1 MNTLKDRSP
10 VVVVLGHVDHG
21 KTTLLDYIRSSNRAA
36 REVGGIT
43 QSIGAYEAKIES
55 KEYPIDT
62 ITFIDT
68 PGHEAFSQ
76 LRLQGANVADLAILM
91 VDGVDSLMPQTM
103 ESIFHIQNAK
113 IPYIIAVNKMDL
125 PGASIEKVKK
135 DLSIKGVLVEGQ
147 GGDVPVV
154 PISAKK
160 GEGVQDLL
168 ETILVLSSLNK
179 LTYSESNP
187 LQAFI
192 IESRTTKAGIALS
205 VIVKDGVLR
214 VGDTVFAGNL
224 QAKIKALVTDLGE
237 NVKEILPSR
246 PCVVLGFSELPEIG
260 LSLTKAAAAG
270 EEVAK
275 AHVEEQKTT
284 ASFFSEPVEEAKK
297 LKVIL
302 KTDTQGSL
310 DALLG
315 TLVKNDTIEVVLSG
329 LGEITKSD
337 IFLAKVS
344 KAIIIGFSITINK
357 STEALAKEERVVIR
371 TYNIIYE
378 LLDELTEVSDLM
390 AEKEQKEKSVK
401 SESKIVAT
409 FIIEKEKIAGINIL
423 KGKLNIGDAVELY
436 RNEKLITNSKIVSL
450 RQRAKTVPE
459 AKKGEEAGVLF
470 YPQLDFI
477 VGDVIKSY
485 SI

>member
-1 MNTLKDRSP
+1 MDTLKDRSP

-125 PGASIEKVKK
+125 PGASLEKVKK

-160 GEGVQDLL
+160 GEGIQDLL

-179 LTYSESNP
+179 LTYSENNP

-224 QAKIKALVTDLGE
+224 QAKIKALTTDTGE
-237 NVKEILPSR
+237 SVKEILPSR
-246 PCVVLGFSELPEIG
+246 PCVLLGFNELPEVG
-260 LSLTKAAAAG
+260 LSLTKAAVG
-270 EEVAK
+270 GQQE
-275 AHVEEQKTT
+275 AHAVTEQKTT
-284 ASFFSEPVEEAKK
+284 ASYFSEPVEEAKK

-315 TLVKNDTIEVVLSG
+315 TIAKNDTIEVVLSG

-344 KAIIIGFSITINK
+344 KAIVIGFSISTNKTI
-357 STEALAKEERVVIR
+357 EALAKEERVVIR

-436 RNEKLITNSKIVSL
+436 RNDKLITHSKIVSL

>member
-1 MNTLKDRSP
+1 MDTLKDRSP

-43 QSIGAYEAKIES
+43 QSIGAYEAKIDS

-125 PGASIEKVKK
+125 PGASLEKVKK

-224 QAKIKALVTDLGE
+224 QAKIKALTTDLGE
-237 NVKEILPSR
+237 SVKEILPSR
-246 PCVVLGFSELPEIG
+246 PCVLLGFSELPEVG
-260 LSLTKAAAAG
+260 LSLTKAAVGDQSVAG
-270 EEVAK
+270 V
-275 AHVEEQKTT
+275 VTEQKTT
-284 ASFFSEPVEEAKK
+284 ASFFSEPVEESKK

-315 TLVKNDTIEVVLSG
+315 MLAKNDTIEVVLSG

-344 KAIIIGFSITINK
+344 KAIVIGFSIATNKTI
-357 STEALAKEERVVIR
+357 EALAKEERVVIR

-401 SESKIVAT
+401 SESKVVAT

-436 RNEKLITNSKIVSL
+436 RNDKLVTNSKIVSL

>member
-1 MNTLKDRSP
+1 MNNVKDRAP
-10 VVVVLGHVDHG
+10 VIVVLGHVDHG
-21 KTTLLDYIRSSNRAA
+21 KTTLLDYIRSTNRAA

-43 QSIGAYEAKIES
+43 QTIGAYEAHVDS
-55 KEYPIDT
+55 PDYPVHT

-68 PGHEAFSQ
+68 PGHEAFSK
-76 LRLQGANVADLAILM
+76 LRLQGANVADMAILI

-103 ESIFHIQNAK
+103 ESVFHIQNAK

-125 PGASIEKVKK
+125 PGASLDKVKK
-135 DLSIKGVLVEGQ
+135 DLSIKGVLVEGM

-160 GEGVQDLL
+160 GEGVKDLL
-168 ETILVLSSLNK
+168 ETILVMASMNK
-179 LTYSESNP
+179 LTYSAENP

-192 IESRTTKAGIALS
+192 IESKTTKAGIALS

-214 VGDTVFAGNL
+214 VGDTVFAGSIE
-224 QAKIKALVTDLGE
+224 AKVKALTTDTGE
-237 NVKEILPSR
+237 SVKEILPSR
-246 PCVVLGFSELPEIG
+246 PCVVLGFKELPEVG
-260 LSLTKAAAAG
+260 VSLTKHAADAA
-270 EEVAK
+270 V
-275 AHVEEQKTT
+275 VT
-284 ASFFSEPVEEAKK
+284 PVEQEVKTAASYFSNEAPEAKK
-297 LKVIL
+297 LKVLL

-310 DALLG
+310 DALLA
-315 TLVKNDTIEVVLSG
+315 TLAKNDNIEVILSG

-344 KAIIIGFSITINK
+344 GAIIIGFSLNVDKT
-357 STEALAKEERVVIR
+357 TEALAKEERVVVR

-401 SESKIVAT
+401 GEAKIIAQFV
-409 FIIEKEKIAGINIL
+409 IEKEKIAGIKVL
-423 KGKLNIGDAVELY
+423 KGKINMGDAVELY
-436 RNEKLITNSKIVSL
+436 RNEKLITTSKVVSL

-459 AKKGEEAGVLF
+459 AKKGEEAGILF
-470 YPQLDFI
+470 YPQLDF
-477 VGDVIKSY
+477 VEGDMVKSY

>member
-1 MNTLKDRSP
+1 
-10 VVVVLGHVDHG
+10 
-21 KTTLLDYIRSSNRAA
+21 
-36 REVGGIT
+36 
-43 QSIGAYEAKIES
+43 
-55 KEYPIDT
+55 
-62 ITFIDT
+62 
-68 PGHEAFSQ
+68 
-76 LRLQGANVADLAILM
+76 
-91 VDGVDSLMPQTM
+91 
-103 ESIFHIQNAK
+103 
-113 IPYIIAVNKMDL
+113 
-125 PGASIEKVKK
+125 
-135 DLSIKGVLVEGQ
+135 
-147 GGDVPVV
+147 
-154 PISAKK
+154 
-160 GEGVQDLL
+160 
-168 ETILVLSSLNK
+168 
-179 LTYSESNP
+179 
-187 LQAFI
+187 
-192 IESRTTKAGIALS
+192 
-205 VIVKDGVLR
+205 
-214 VGDTVFAGNL
+214 
-224 QAKIKALVTDLGE
+224 
-237 NVKEILPSR
+237 
-246 PCVVLGFSELPEIG
+246 
-260 LSLTKAAAAG
+260 
-270 EEVAK
+270 
-275 AHVEEQKTT
+275 
-284 ASFFSEPVEEAKK
+284 
-297 LKVIL
+297 
-302 KTDTQGSL
+302 QGSL

>member
-1 MNTLKDRSP
+1 MNNIKDRAP
-10 VVVVLGHVDHG
+10 VIVVLGHVDHG
-21 KTTLLDYIRSSNRAA
+21 KTTLLDYIRSTNKAA

-43 QSIGAYEAKIES
+43 QTIGAYEAHVDS
-55 KEYPIDT
+55 KDYPINT

-68 PGHEAFSQ
+68 PGHEAFSK
-76 LRLQGANVADLAILM
+76 LRLQGANVADMAILM

-125 PGASIEKVKK
+125 PGASLDKVKK
-135 DLSIKGVLVEGQ
+135 DLSIKGVLVEGM

-160 GEGVQDLL
+160 GEGVKDLL
-168 ETILVLSSLNK
+168 ETILVMASMNK
-179 LTYSESNP
+179 LTYSAENP
-187 LQAFI
+187 LQAII
-192 IESRTTKAGIALS
+192 IESKTSKAGIALS

-214 VGDTVFAGNL
+214 VGDTVFAGSIE
-224 QAKIKALVTDLGE
+224 AKIKALTTDTGE
-237 NVKEILPSR
+237 SVKEILPSR
-246 PCVVLGFSELPEIG
+246 PCVVLGFKELPEVG
-260 LSLTKAAAAG
+260 VSLTKAAADSVLAVP
-270 EEVAK
+270 EEVQAK
-275 AHVEEQKTT
+275 TA
-284 ASFFSEPVEEAKK
+284 ASFFADTVEETKK
-297 LKVIL
+297 LKIVL

-310 DALLG
+310 DALLS
-315 TLVKNDTIEVVLSG
+315 TLAKSDNIDVVLSG

-344 KAIIIGFSITINK
+344 GAIIIGFSLNVDKT
-357 STEALAKEERVVIR
+357 TEALAKEERVVVR

-401 SESKIVAT
+401 GEAKIIAQFV
-409 FIIEKEKIAGINIL
+409 IEKEKIAGIKVL
-423 KGKLNIGDAVELY
+423 KGKLNMGDTVELY

-459 AKKGEEAGVLF
+459 AKKGEEAGILF
-470 YPQLDFI
+470 YPQLDF
-477 VGDVIKSY
+477 VEGDVVKSY